1 MNRVCNIS
9 KELLENFLKE
19 GKTTREIGLILGVA
33 NTTISR
39 YIRNYNLNNLYSKPK
54 YLPYR

>member
-39 YIRNYNLNNLYSKPK
+39 YIRNYNLNNL
-54 YLPYR
+54 